1 MLASKIFFLCVF
13 LIYVGIVAAHNSA
26 KGRADDGGITDECL
40 DELGF
45 WPLPSSCSVDTSSM
59 PMFLSP
65 SFTIGLSASSQGK
78 LSPSENEMLQKLV
91 ERYNK
96 VLKPLMA
103 SKNSVPQEGLQ
114 LDHLEISVAS
124 SIGIRVLFGRRLKTM
139 NPTNYFYR
147 AVKMLAYR
155 LVRYGVHFEG

>member
-1 MLASKIFFLCVF
+1 MLASIKRFLCVF
-13 LIYVGIVAAHNSA
+13 LIYAGIVAAHKSA

-45 WPLPSSCSVDTSSM
+45 WPLPSSCSVDTNSM

-103 SKNSVPQEGLQ
+103 SKNPVPQEGLQ
-114 LDHLEISVAS
+114 LTTLISVAS
-124 SIGIRVLFGRRLKTM
+124 SIGNKGTLWPALKDD
-139 NPTNYFYR
+139 
-147 AVKMLAYR
+147 
-155 LVRYGVHFEG
+155 ES